1 MRLVPAIFVLLHHRT
16 VFLVVQA
23 AQHEH
28 EHGDLKHDGGSD
40 SRHNIET
47 IKNVPALIGAE
58 AMGHENRGRPLLHPG
73 SLGFDVGPGAVMR
86 AARTCAELLP
96 LLRATCSYQDGAK
109 NEIATEFRFV

>member
-28 EHGDLKHDGGSD
+28 GDLKHDGGSD
-40 SRHNIET
+40 TRHNIVA

-58 AMGHENRGRPLLHPG
+58 AMGHENRGRPQLHPG

-86 AARTCAELLP
+86 AARTCAGLLP
-96 LLRATCSYQDGAK
+96 LLRATCSYQDGAR
-109 NEIATEFRFV
+109 TEFQRNFGSFV